1 MGYYYDRINT
11 KEVVTGLPEMLDPKV
26 DVVFKW
32 IFGAEENHPLLISL
46 LNAVLGWTGERQIAA
61 VQILNPYLEQEY
73 IDDSYGILDIKVQ
86 LGSGE
91 LVDVEMQIGDRANME
106 RRSTFYICRLFG
118 DQKITRGRYQDLNRA
133 IGINILDFVRIQDSP
148 NYHTRFRLRECDENF
163 DLTDAIEIH
172 FIELPKLDV
181 ELVNY
186 ENPLDRWAMFLKGW
200 DNMELLERLTE
211 EDPAIAQARKA
222 LEKMASDP
230 RAKEIYEQRL
240 KAIMDRNSDLYEAEL
255 KGKREGIREGKREG
269 KREGIREGKREG
281 RVEGQA
287 DLLIRLLKKKF
298 TSVPAEM
305 EAQVRELPA
314 EKLQQLA
321 EAIFDLKSIEDVRDF
336 L

>member
-1 MGYYYDRINT
+1 
-11 KEVVTGLPEMLDPKV
+11 LPEMLDPKV

-32 IFGAEENHPLLISL
+32 IFGAEENQPLLISL

-281 RVEGQA
+281 ETEKAYEVARAALREGA
-287 DLLIRLLKKKF
+287 DVDFVAKITGLSLETIQKLKLG
-298 TSVPAEM
+298 TG
-305 EAQVRELPA
+305 R
-314 EKLQQLA
+314 
-321 EAIFDLKSIEDVRDF
+321 
-336 L
+336 

>member
-1 MGYYYDRINT
+1 LSEI
-11 KEVVTGLPEMLDPKV
+11 LDPKV
-26 DVVFKW
+26 DVVFKQV
-32 IFGAEENHPLLISL
+32 FGAEENKHILISL

-106 RRSTFYICRLFG
+106 RRSTFYICRIFG
-118 DQKITRGRYQDLNRA
+118 DQKIVRGRYQDLNRA
-133 IGINILDFVRIQDSP
+133 IGINILDFIRIKDSQ
-148 NYHTRFRLRECDENF
+148 NYHTRFRLRECDENI

-172 FIELPKLDV
+172 FIELPKLDAK
-181 ELVNY
+181 LANY

-200 DNMELLERLTE
+200 DNMELLERLSE

-255 KGKREGIREGKREG
+255 KGLREGKTEKAYEVARTALMKG
-269 KREGIREGKREG
+269 
-281 RVEGQA
+281 A
-287 DLLIRLLKKKF
+287 DVGFVAEITGLPLETIQKLKTK
-298 TSVPAEM
+298 
-305 EAQVRELPA
+305 
-314 EKLQQLA
+314 
-321 EAIFDLKSIEDVRDF
+321 
-336 L
+336 

>member
-1 MGYYYDRINT
+1 M
-11 KEVVTGLPEMLDPKV
+11 TGLPEMLDPKV
-26 DVVFKW
+26 DVVFKQV
-32 IFGAEENHPLLISL
+32 FGAEENKHILISL

-73 IDDSYGILDIKVQ
+73 IDDSYGILDIKMQ

-106 RRSTFYICRLFG
+106 RRSTFYICRIFG
-118 DQKITRGRYQDLNRA
+118 DQKIVRGRYQDLNRA
-133 IGINILDFVRIQDSP
+133 IGINILDFIRIKDSQ
-148 NYHTRFRLRECDENF
+148 NYHTRFRLRECDENI

-172 FIELPKLDV
+172 FIELPKLDAK
-181 ELVNY
+181 LANY

-200 DNMELLERLTE
+200 DNMELLERLSE

-255 KGKREGIREGKREG
+255 RGRREGKEEGKKEGVREGKREG
-269 KREGIREGKREG
+269 KTEKAYEVARTALLEGLEPIV
-281 RVEGQA
+281 VEKITGLPLETIQK
-287 DLLIRLLKKKF
+287 LK
-298 TSVPAEM
+298 TE
-305 EAQVRELPA
+305 
-314 EKLQQLA
+314 
-321 EAIFDLKSIEDVRDF
+321 
-336 L
+336 

>member
-1 MGYYYDRINT
+1 MSEI
-11 KEVVTGLPEMLDPKV
+11 LDPKV
-26 DVVFKW
+26 DVVFKQV
-32 IFGAEENHPLLISL
+32 FGAEENKHILISL

-106 RRSTFYICRLFG
+106 RRSTFYICRIFG
-118 DQKITRGRYQDLNRA
+118 DQKIVRGRYQDLNRA
-133 IGINILDFVRIQDSP
+133 IGINILDFIRIKDSQ
-148 NYHTRFRLRECDENF
+148 NYHTRFRLRECDENI

-172 FIELPKLDV
+172 FIELPKLDAK
-181 ELVNY
+181 LANY

-200 DNMELLERLTE
+200 DNMELLERLSE

-255 KGKREGIREGKREG
+255 KGLREGKTEKAYEVARTALMKG
-269 KREGIREGKREG
+269 
-281 RVEGQA
+281 A
-287 DLLIRLLKKKF
+287 DVGFVAEITGLPLETIQKLKTK
-298 TSVPAEM
+298 
-305 EAQVRELPA
+305 
-314 EKLQQLA
+314 
-321 EAIFDLKSIEDVRDF
+321 
-336 L
+336 

>member
-1 MGYYYDRINT
+1 M
-11 KEVVTGLPEMLDPKV
+11 PEMLDPKV

-32 IFGAEENHPLLISL
+32 IFGAEENQPLLISL

-172 FIELPKLDV
+172 FIELPKLDA

-269 KREGIREGKREG
+269 IREGKREG

>member
-1 MGYYYDRINT
+1 MSEI
-11 KEVVTGLPEMLDPKV
+11 LDPKV
-26 DVVFKW
+26 DVVFKQV
-32 IFGAEENHPLLISL
+32 FGAEENKHILISL

-106 RRSTFYICRLFG
+106 RRSTFYICRIFG
-118 DQKITRGRYQDLNRA
+118 DQKIVRGRYQDLNRA
-133 IGINILDFVRIQDSP
+133 IGINILDFIRIKDSR
-148 NYHTRFRLRECDENF
+148 NYHTRFRLRECDEKI

-172 FIELPKLDV
+172 FIELPKLDAK
-181 ELVNY
+181 LANY

-200 DNMELLERLTE
+200 DNMELLERLSE

-255 KGKREGIREGKREG
+255 KGMREG
-269 KREGIREGKREG
+269 KREGIREGKKEGMREAKLETA
-281 RVEGQA
+281 RNALLEGA
-287 DLLIRLLKKKF
+287 DIEFVAKITGLPLEIIQKLK
-298 TSVPAEM
+298 AE
-305 EAQVRELPA
+305 
-314 EKLQQLA
+314 
-321 EAIFDLKSIEDVRDF
+321 
-336 L
+336 